1 MTLIVENVGSL
12 YKLSPI
18 CFGRDLLK
26 CIYQHF
32 KRKKCNK
39 ITRNVLINDIKLF
52 KKENMPRSF
61 WPLARIIHVHVGNY
75 RIVRSCKIKLGNNYY
90 YSHVKNCAYL
100 RRLIKQTYHSD
111 IESSLAREDVALD
124 ERNYKRMFLVHMNKT
139 VF

>member
-39 ITRNVLINDIKLF
+39 ITRNVLINDIILV
-52 KKENMPRSF
+52 KKENIPRFF
-61 WPLARIIHVHVGNY
+61 WPLARIIHVNVGNY
-75 RIVRSCKIKLGNNYY
+75 GIVRSSKIKLGNNY
-90 YSHVKNCAYL
+90 
-100 RRLIKQTYHSD
+100 
-111 IESSLAREDVALD
+111 
-124 ERNYKRMFLVHMNKT
+124 
-139 VF
+139 